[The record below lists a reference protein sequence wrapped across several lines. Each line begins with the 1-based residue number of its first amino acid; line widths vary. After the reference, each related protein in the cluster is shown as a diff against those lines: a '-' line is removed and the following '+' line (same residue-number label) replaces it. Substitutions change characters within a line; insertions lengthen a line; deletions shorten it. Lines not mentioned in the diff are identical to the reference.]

1 MTSLQASSG
10 CPLVVIDNRDSF
22 VFNLARYLTRLA
34 VDAAVEVMPAHE
46 TTLAD
51 LAARAPAAVVVSPG
65 PCTPA
70 EAGISVE
77 AIQWARGRVPV
88 LGVCLGHQAIAAACG
103 ATVVRADEPMHGRT
117 SPMLHS
123 GAGIFAGLPSPFAAC
138 RYHSL
143 VVNESS
149 LPPELAVTARDDQG
163 TVMGIADESGG
174 LYGVQFHPEA
184 ILSEYGYH
192 LLANFLSIAGIA
204 HHDPEP
210 LAEGE
215 WVRPVAPP
223 EPSGIVTF

>member
-1 MTSLQASSG
+1 MTSLQASSRR
-10 CPLVVIDNRDSF
+10 PLVVIDNRDSF

-34 VDAAVEVMPAHE
+34 VDVAVEVMPAHE
-46 TTLAD
+46 TSLAELSAVD
-51 LAARAPAAVVVSPG
+51 PAALVISPG

-77 AIQWARGRVPV
+77 AIRWARGRVPV

-103 ATVVRADEPMHGRT
+103 ADVVRAAEPMHGRT
-117 SPMLHS
+117 SRMHH
-123 GAGIFAGLPSPFAAC
+123 AGTGLFQGVPSPFAGC

-143 VVNESS
+143 VVDESS

-163 TVMGIADESGG
+163 TVMAMADKAGG

-192 LLANFLSIAGIA
+192 LLANFLSLSGLA

-215 WVRPVAPP
+215 WVRPVIAP